1 MAAARKVAAL
11 KRVTVLFVER
21 DGRLVGVLDE
31 RALAASADDAE
42 VAATMQT
49 IGLCLH
55 PSTSVWRARELFIWS
70 RVSVLPVTVGA
81 FLLGAI
87 TRADVDEALRPPSVG
102 ATPRRAGTARA
113 RPPPDRGRQPGPP
126 HRRLGCR
133 SLVAPSTPVRVSVM
147 AWTPLGG

>member
-1 MAAARKVAAL
+1 MGRRQTGDTTIGDLRTRTVPAIPEHLTMAAARKVAAL

-31 RALAASADDAE
+31 RAMAESADDAE
-42 VAATMQT
+42 VAATMKA

-55 PSTSVWRARELFIWS
+55 PATSIWRARELFIWS

-87 TRADVDEALRPPSVG
+87 TRADVDEVLRP
-102 ATPRRAGTARA
+102 RGTARRRAVRA
-113 RPPPDRGRQPGPP
+113 RAR
-126 HRRLGCR
+126 
-133 SLVAPSTPVRVSVM
+133 A
-147 AWTPLGG
+147 AAA

>member
-31 RALAASADDAE
+31 RALTASPDDAK

-55 PSTSVWRARELFIWS
+55 PATSVWRARELFRWS

-87 TRADVDEALRPPSVG
+87 TRADVEEALRPRAS
-102 ATPRRAGTARA
+102 ARRRAVRARA
-113 RPPPDRGRQPGPP
+113 R
-126 HRRLGCR
+126 
-133 SLVAPSTPVRVSVM
+133 A
-147 AWTPLGG
+147 AAA

>member
-1 MAAARKVAAL
+1 MTARRRTGDITTIGDLRTRTVPAIPEHLTIAAARKVAAL

-42 VAATMQT
+42 VAATMKT

-55 PSTSVWRARELFIWS
+55 PATSVWRARELFIWS
-70 RVSVLPVTVGA
+70 RVSVLPVTVGP

-87 TRADVDEALRPPSVG
+87 TRADVDEALRPRGP
-102 ATPRRAGTARA
+102 AARRRAVRARA
-113 RPPPDRGRQPGPP
+113 R
-126 HRRLGCR
+126 
-133 SLVAPSTPVRVSVM
+133 A
-147 AWTPLGG
+147 AAA

>member
-1 MAAARKVAAL
+1 MTARRRTGDIATIGDLRTRTVPAVPEHLTMAAAQKVAAL

-31 RALAASADDAE
+31 RALAASPDDAE
-42 VAATMQT
+42 VAATMKT

-55 PSTSVWRARELFIWS
+55 PATSVWRARELFIWS

-87 TRADVDEALRPPSVG
+87 TRADVDEALRPRAS
-102 ATPRRAGTARA
+102 ARRRAVRARA
-113 RPPPDRGRQPGPP
+113 R
-126 HRRLGCR
+126 
-133 SLVAPSTPVRVSVM
+133 A
-147 AWTPLGG
+147 AAA